1 MQKAADKEK
10 MKVVEHPGSL
20 REALEWLKAAADQ
33 RIANVH
39 ECLGFNPGSLFTRAG
54 QIFGTHDWLV
64 SNVLQQPF
72 CRKFPPFGASTGR
85 PAKSRSSE
93 GARTSA

>member
-1 MQKAADKEK
+1 MQKAADKEE

-39 ECLGFNPGSLFTRAG
+39 ECLGFNPA
-54 QIFGTHDWLV
+54 
-64 SNVLQQPF
+64 
-72 CRKFPPFGASTGR
+72 
-85 PAKSRSSE
+85 RSSPVPD
-93 GARTSA
+93 RFSAHTIG